1 MPTTEELKEG
11 VISDGACLILNYL
24 TACTD
29 NRTHLTL
36 LKSARYHIG
45 EYHKE
50 LMKAKIGI
58 DAIIQIRRQQNN
70 PPISGDNKL
79 SWILQRKCEDMTD
92 ILNRLDFSISA
103 YDQVINQISEI
114 HDGHYI
120 PNSKDGQNQYSGD
133 VNK

>member
-1 MPTTEELKEG
+1 
-11 VISDGACLILNYL
+11 
-24 TACTD
+24 
-29 NRTHLTL
+29 
-36 LKSARYHIG
+36 
-45 EYHKE
+45 
-50 LMKAKIGI
+50 MKAKIGI

-120 PNSKDGQNQYSGD
+120 TNSKDGQNQYSGD

>member
-11 VISDGACLILNYL
+11 VISDGAYLILNNL
-24 TACTD
+24 TASRD
-29 NRTHLTL
+29 NQAHLAL
-36 LKSARYHIG
+36 LKSARYHIN

-79 SWILQRKCEDMTD
+79 SWILQRKCEDMTN
-92 ILNRLDFSISA
+92 IIKRLDISISA
-103 YDQVINQISEI
+103 YDLVINQISEI

-120 PNSKDGQNQYSGD
+120 QNRKDGQNQYSED